1 MLKPVLQT
9 LVNLSNALALGLLCM
24 LAGCDTDKDASSLTE
39 SASSISSTTLVFE
52 QLQLS
57 DIAVSTLLD
66 NFFQQIRL
74 DLARA
79 VSSGSTLDDAIQ
91 SFLESPDPGSLE
103 IAQQHWLAAHSDYE
117 ATALYRYFF
126 QQVMAMNTGD
136 LDLSLTLDRLQYQI
150 NYWPIL
156 PGYIDYLGDYPDS
169 GLVSDITLPLSRET
183 LIQQHGAFD
192 LSEVLLGFHP
202 LEFLLW
208 GENPP
213 AQEGRRPVRDFQPIL
228 AVTLEQQSAG
238 LQLGQL
244 INNRRRQLLS
254 LLGSILVE
262 DLTAVQQLWTR
273 NEAALRTTIEMTGNT
288 GVVALILDATE
299 NLLWEEIL
307 VRSLYPM
314 LNGEFDA
321 SYQSPYSHSSEN
333 AVMAQL
339 EGIEKLLTTRSGGD
353 LTFEL
358 MLTTLWPE
366 FLDTFY
372 MNFDASK
379 ICLTLLYS
387 SAALSSDPQETIQR
401 EFEIVECINL
411 ITNMTNSLERVEQV
425 FR

>member
-9 LVNLSNALALGLLCM
+9 LFNRSNALVLGLLFI
-24 LAGCDTDKDASSLTE
+24 LVGCDSDNDTSLPADFTASTR
-39 SASSISSTTLVFE
+39 SATLNFE

-57 DIAVSTLLD
+57 DPAVSTLLD
-66 NFFQQIRL
+66 NFFLQIRQ
-74 DLARA
+74 DIARA
-79 VSSGSTLDDAIQ
+79 VSSGNILNNSIH
-91 SFLESPDPGSLE
+91 SFLDSPDPASLE
-103 IAQQHWLAAHSDYE
+103 IVRQHWLTAHSDYE

-126 QQVMAMNTGD
+126 HQVMAMNTGD
-136 LDLSLTLDRLQYQI
+136 LDLSLNLDRLQYQI

-156 PGYIDYLGDYPDS
+156 PGYIDYLGNYPDS

-202 LEFLLW
+202 IEFLLW

-213 AQEGRRPVRDFQPIL
+213 AQELRRTVRDFQPIL
-228 AVTLEQQSAG
+228 ALTLEQQSAG
-238 LQLGQL
+238 LQLSQL

-254 LLGSILVE
+254 LLGLILVE
-262 DLTAVQQLWTR
+262 DLTAVEQLWIS
-273 NEAALRTTIEMTGNT
+273 NEAALRTTMEMTGST
-288 GVVALILDATE
+288 GVFALILDATE

-333 AVMAQL
+333 AVIAQL
-339 EGIEKLLTTRSGGD
+339 EGIEKLLTTRSTGD
-353 LTFEL
+353 LTFEA
-358 MLTTLWPE
+358 MLTALLPE

-387 SAALSSDPQETIQR
+387 SATLSGDAQETIQR

-411 ITNMTNSLERVEQV
+411 ITNMTNTLDRVKQV
-425 FR
+425 IR